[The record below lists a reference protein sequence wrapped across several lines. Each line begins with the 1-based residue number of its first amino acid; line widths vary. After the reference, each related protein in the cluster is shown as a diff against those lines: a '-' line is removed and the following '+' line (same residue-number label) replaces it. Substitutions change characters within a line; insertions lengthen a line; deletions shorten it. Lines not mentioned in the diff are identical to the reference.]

1 MSRKSK
7 KRVSQRDIAKI
18 LGINVSTVSRALN
31 GLEGVSPALREEI
44 LRVANDHRYR
54 PNPFAM
60 SLRYDTTHTIGIV
73 VPDISFSYYAHIVKR
88 IEADAKDSGFMC
100 IITDSGDTK
109 EGEIECLE
117 HLENMHVEGVIM
129 CLSQETDDFSH
140 LERLKN
146 SRIPL
151 VLFDR
156 VNDHDISTV
165 VNNDAAS
172 AREATLHLID
182 GGARRIAFLGGPNL
196 MKQTYDRKHGYLE
209 ALRERGIA
217 IDKDLVKCH
226 SLNFNSGLSDTLEL
240 LNMPEPPDA
249 ILATH
254 GMLAISAFQ
263 AIVSKKLSI
272 PDDIAIVGF
281 MSDWVSEMTSPR
293 MTFVKQNIKEIGRNA
308 FKVLFEQMNGNDNV
322 QHIIVKARLEEREST
337 HKAGNRPG
345 G

>member
-1 MSRKSK
+1 MAKSIK

-31 GLEGVSPALREEI
+31 GLEGVSPALRDEI
-44 LRVANDHRYR
+44 VRVANDQNYR

-60 SLRYDTTHTIGIV
+60 SLRYDTTHTIGII
-73 VPDISFSYYAHIVKR
+73 VPDLAFSHNAHIVKR
-88 IEADAKDSGFMC
+88 IEADARENGFMC

-109 EGEIECLE
+109 KGEIECLE
-117 HLENMHVEGVIM
+117 HLENMHVEGIIM

-156 VNDHDISTV
+156 VNDNDISTV
-165 VNNDAAS
+165 SSNDVTS

-209 ALRERGIA
+209 ALRERGIP

-226 SLNFNSGLSDTLEL
+226 SLNFNSGLSDALEL
-240 LNMPEPPDA
+240 LSMPEPPDA

-254 GMLAISAFQ
+254 GLLAISAFQ
-263 AIVSKKLSI
+263 AITSKRLSI

-281 MSDWVSEMTSPR
+281 MSDWVSEMTTPR

-308 FKVLFEQMNGNDNV
+308 FKVLYEQINGNDNV
-322 QHIIVKARLEEREST
+322 QHIIIKARLEERET
-337 HKAGNRPG
+337 TRKTGP
-345 G
+345 

>member
-1 MSRKSK
+1 MSKKLK

-44 LRVANDHRYR
+44 VRVASDQNYR

-73 VPDISFSYYAHIVKR
+73 VPDMSFSHYAHIVKR
-88 IEADAKDSGFMC
+88 IEAEARENGLMC

-109 EGEIECLE
+109 KGERECLE
-117 HLENMHVEGVIM
+117 QLENMHVEGIIM
-129 CLSQETDDFSH
+129 CLSQETDEFSH
-140 LERLKN
+140 IEHLKN
-146 SRIPL
+146 RIPL

-156 VNDHDISTV
+156 VNDNDISTIT
-165 VNNDAAS
+165 NNDVSS
-172 AREATLHLID
+172 AHEATLHLID

-196 MKQTYDRKHGYLE
+196 MKQTCDRKHGYLE

-217 IDKDLVKCH
+217 IDKNLVKCH

-240 LNMPEPPDA
+240 LNMPEPPNA

-254 GMLAISAFQ
+254 GLLAISAFQ
-263 AIVSKKLSI
+263 AVMSKKLCI
-272 PDDIAIVGF
+272 PEDIAIVGF
-281 MSDWVSEMTSPR
+281 MSDWVSGMTTPR
-293 MTFVKQNIKEIGRNA
+293 MTYVKQNIKEIGHNA
-308 FKVLFEQMNGNDNV
+308 FKVLYEQMKGNDNV
-322 QHIIVKARLEEREST
+322 QHIIIKARLEERETT
-337 HKAGNRPG
+337 HKTFL
-345 G
+345 